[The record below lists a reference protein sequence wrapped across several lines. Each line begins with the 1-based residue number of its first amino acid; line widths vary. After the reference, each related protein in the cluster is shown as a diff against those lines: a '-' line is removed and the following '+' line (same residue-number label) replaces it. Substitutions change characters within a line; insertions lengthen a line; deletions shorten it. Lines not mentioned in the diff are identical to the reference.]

1 MPFLIPLALIA
12 ITAGF
17 ALVVVVGAKIGAGAP
32 HSLVGLYP
40 PQGGRDWPIGVQ
52 EGDVPRFRLAPV
64 PVAEPTIHESTE
76 AVPAVRREHLVAQV
90 HAYHPAR

>member
-1 MPFLIPLALIA
+1 MSDALILIA

-17 ALVVVVGAKIGAGAP
+17 TLIVIVGAKIGAGAP

-40 PQGGRDWPIGVQ
+40 PQGGGRDWPVGVQ
-52 EGDVPRFRLAPV
+52 EGDVPRFRLSPP
-64 PVAEPTIHESTE
+64 PVARPSIHESTE
-76 AVPAVRREHLVAQV
+76 TVPALRREHLVAQV